1 MSARDVIA
9 RALFETDRSDIRTAD
24 WSDQYESV
32 RNKFREQAD
41 RLTAAGYRILGP
53 DELDPVTVERCART
67 AAGTPWYVKTSPDHI
82 RARTS
87 EEYAAEIRSLGDGR

>member
-53 DELDPVTVERCART
+53 DEVDPVTRERCAQIVERSAPADT
-67 AAGTPWYVKTSPDHI
+67 GKWCPYRSWALRSLPA
-82 RARTS
+82 
-87 EEYAAEIRSLGDGR
+87 IRSLGDGR